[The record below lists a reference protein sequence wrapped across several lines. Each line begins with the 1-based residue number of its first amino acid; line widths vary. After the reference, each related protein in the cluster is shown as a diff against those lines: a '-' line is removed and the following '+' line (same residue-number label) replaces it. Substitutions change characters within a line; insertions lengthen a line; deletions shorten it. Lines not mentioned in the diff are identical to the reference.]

1 MCSAILNWRLAVMET
16 KKINFLMYSTLRT
29 GGTRTILQY
38 ANEFQRLG
46 HEVSL
51 TTLFYDD
58 WFPLNKDIKVISKI
72 SRLELY
78 YFFKKSEIKNR
89 LNFTNLNS
97 TISFLKKLYYL
108 SPKSDLNIATFFPT
122 AYVASWKK
130 NEAIPFYILMHM
142 PGLFIEDPIE
152 RVFYEDTLFLPVNKI
167 VNSTWLQKQVKDK
180 SGIEY
185 PLVNTGAVDNRI
197 FTNRHNYRDQNN
209 DKYIDII
216 ALGKGGFKKA
226 TSIFE
231 AVSTVRSINRD
242 KIIRLHFF
250 GRFVPKGVSI
260 DNKLTFFHKN
270 LSDEDLAKLYS
281 SSDIQITFSEAESFP
296 LPPLEAMASG
306 CAVITTPYGTEDY
319 AFDGKNALIVEP
331 NNTEMLVNRINTL
344 VQDND
349 LRNKLIGEG
358 LLTARKFRFEDQARQ
373 IEKIFE
379 STINE

>member
-1 MCSAILNWRLAVMET
+1 MET

-38 ANEFQRLG
+38 ANEFQRFG

-58 WFPLNKDIKVISKI
+58 WFPLDEGIKVISKI

-78 YFFKKSEIKNR
+78 YFFKKSEIKNKVNR
-89 LNFTNLNS
+89 TNLGS
-97 TISFLKKLYYL
+97 TISFLEKLYYL
-108 SPKSDLNIATFFPT
+108 TPKSDINVATFFPT

-142 PGLFIEDPIE
+142 PGLFTEDPIE
-152 RVFYEDTLFLPVNKI
+152 RIFYEDTLFLPVNKI
-167 VNSTWLQKQVKDK
+167 VNSSWLQKQVKHK
-180 SGIEY
+180 SGIDY
-185 PLVNTGAVDNRI
+185 PLVNTGAVDNQI
-197 FTNRHNYRDQNN
+197 FTNRHNYREQNN
-209 DKYIDII
+209 DKYVDII

-231 AVSTVRSINRD
+231 AVSTVRRINRE
-242 KIIRLHFF
+242 KVIRLHFF

-260 DNKLTFFHKN
+260 DNRLTFFHKN
-270 LSDEDLAKLYS
+270 LSDEELAKLYS
-281 SSDIQITFSEAESFP
+281 SSDIQITFSDAESFP

-319 AFDGKNALIVEP
+319 AIDEKNALIVEP
-331 NNTEMLVNRINTL
+331 NNIEMLVSRINTL
-344 VQDND
+344 VQDID
-349 LRNKLIGEG
+349 LRNKLIVEG
-358 LLTARKFRFEDQARQ
+358 LLTARRFNFKDQARQ
-373 IEKIFE
+373 IENIFN
-379 STINE
+379 SAINKEC